1 MRRAFALLLLFAGCR
16 SGPGPAPEHPVSK
29 TQEPETEIAQ
39 LDRAIA
45 LQPDNLDALN
55 ARGLLLA
62 ESGRKADAERD
73 FNAVIAAAPGAPD
86 GYLLRAWLERREGR
100 FSESERDLAE
110 ARARGPGRWEDYHN
124 AGAAAAKAGRWARA
138 ERHFELSLLLRPD
151 NADGWLALS
160 RVHASSG
167 QPDKAVEDLDRAS
180 LERPGD
186 SAIWY
191 ARGEILRSLFRHAEA
206 IRAYDCAIT
215 LDPIPIMYASR
226 AQARASVKD
235 AKGAEADFDRALALE
250 PELREAW
257 IGRAR
262 VRAEAGRYEDARDDY
277 AAALRIRASA
287 SVLRELARLHHDR
300 ELWGPAVAGYE
311 SALRICTEPQL
322 KPIIER
328 DLANAK
334 AHQK

>member
-1 MRRAFALLLLFAGCR
+1 MRRAFALFLLVAGCQ
-16 SGPGPAPEHPVSK
+16 SGSEPKPETPPPVSAN
-29 TQEPETEIAQ
+29 QEIAE

-45 LQPDNLDALN
+45 AQPSNLDALT

-62 ESGRKADAERD
+62 ESGRPADSERD
-73 FNAVIAAAPGAPD
+73 FNAVIAAAPTAPD
-86 GYLLRAWLERREGR
+86 GYLLRAWLERRDGR
-100 FSESERDLAE
+100 FSESVRDLAE

-138 ERHFELSLLLRPD
+138 ERNFELSLLLRPD

-160 RVHASSG
+160 RVHASNG
-167 QPDKAVEDLDRAS
+167 QPDKALEALDRAAM
-180 LERPGD
+180 ERPGD
-186 SAIWY
+186 AAIWY
-191 ARGEILRSLFRHAEA
+191 ARGEILRSLFRHSEA
-206 IRAYDCAIT
+206 IRAYDCAID

-235 AKGAEADFDRALALE
+235 AKGAEADFHRALALE
-250 PELREAW
+250 PGLREAW
-257 IGRAR
+257 VGRAR
-262 VRAEAGRYEDARDDY
+262 LRAEAGRYEEARNDY

-287 SVLRELARLHHDR
+287 SVLRELARLHHDK
-300 ELWGPAVAGYE
+300 EQWGPAVAGYE

-334 AHQK
+334 AQKK